1 MTFQANAYSNEPNP
15 AKRTAHAYDVETNA
29 GTFSYVYANNR
40 TQAAA
45 RVKRDGFEV
54 RSVNMVG

>member
-1 MTFQANAYSNEPNP
+1 MTFNASAYSNDANG
-15 AKRTAHAYDVETNA
+15 KRTAHAYDVETDA
-29 GTFSYVYANNR
+29 GTFRQVYANNR

>member
-1 MTFQANAYSNEPNP
+1 MTFQANAYTNDANGT
-15 AKRTAHAYDVETNA
+15 RTSHAYDVETNV
-29 GTFSYVYANNR
+29 GTFRYVYANNR